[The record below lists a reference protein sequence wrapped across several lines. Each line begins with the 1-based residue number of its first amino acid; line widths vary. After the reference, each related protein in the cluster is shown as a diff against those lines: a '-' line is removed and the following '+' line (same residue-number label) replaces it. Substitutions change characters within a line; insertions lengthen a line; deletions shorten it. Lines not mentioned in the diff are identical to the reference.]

1 MASRI
6 QNINTGLEMLM
17 EDTSVPRN
25 IRRSAEQIKLLLSE
39 NDKPLD
45 VRKAKAINT
54 LDDMANDPNIPL
66 HGRTLV
72 WNIMSQLETLA

>member
-6 QNINTGLEMLM
+6 QNINAGLEMLM

-25 IRRSAEQIKLLLSE
+25 IRKAAEQIKSLLSGGSE
-39 NDKPLD
+39 PLD
-45 VRKAKAINT
+45 VRKSRAISL

-72 WNIMSQLETLA
+72 WNVMSQLETLA

>member
-6 QNINTGLEMLM
+6 QNITTGLDMLV

-25 IRRSAEQIKLLLSE
+25 IRRSAEQIKGLLTNQGE
-39 NDKPLD
+39 PLD
-45 VRKAKAINT
+45 VRKAKAIGT

-72 WNIMSQLETLA
+72 WNIMSQPETLA

>member
-6 QNINTGLEMLM
+6 QNITTGLEMLM

-25 IRRSAEQIKLLLSE
+25 IRRNAEAIKALLTDQS
-39 NDKPLD
+39 KPLD
-45 VRKAKAINT
+45 MRKAKAIST
-54 LDDMANDPNIPL
+54 LDDMANDPNIPM

>member
-1 MASRI
+1 MASKIENI
-6 QNINTGLEMLM
+6 QTGLDMLI

-25 IRRSAEQIKLLLSE
+25 IRKGSEEIKALLGDSGE
-39 NDKPLD
+39 PMD
-45 VRKAKAINT
+45 VRKAKAIST

-72 WNIMSQLETLA
+72 WNIMSQMETL

>member
-1 MASRI
+1 MATKI
-6 QNINTGLEMLM
+6 ENITGGLEMLI

-25 IRRSAEQIKLLLSE
+25 IRRASEEIKSLLTNE
-39 NDKPLD
+39 GEPLD
-45 VRKAKAINT
+45 VRKARAIST

-72 WNIMSQLETLA
+72 WNIMSQLETL

>member
-1 MASRI
+1 MASKI
-6 QNINTGLEMLM
+6 QNINTSLEMLM

-25 IRRSAEQIKLLLSE
+25 IRKAAEQIKALLNSST
-39 NDKPLD
+39 DPLD
-45 VRKAKAINT
+45 VRKSKAINT

>member
-1 MASRI
+1 MATKVQKITS
-6 QNINTGLEMLM
+6 GLDMLI

-25 IRRSAEQIKLLLSE
+25 IRKAAEQIKALLSATDE
-39 NDKPLD
+39 PLD
-45 VRKAKAINT
+45 VRKSRAINL

>member
-1 MASRI
+1 MAAKI
-6 QNINTGLEMLM
+6 ENITGGLEMLI

-25 IRRSAEQIKLLLSE
+25 IRRASEEIKSLLTDLGE
-39 NDKPLD
+39 PMD
-45 VRKAKAINT
+45 VRKSRAIST

-72 WNIMSQLETLA
+72 WNIMSQLETL

>member
-1 MASRI
+1 MATRI
-6 QNINTGLEMLM
+6 QNITTGLEMLM

-25 IRRSAEQIKLLLSE
+25 IRRNAEQIKAILTDQS
-39 NDKPLD
+39 KPLD
-45 VRKAKAINT
+45 VRKAKAIGT
-54 LDDMANDPNIPL
+54 LDDMANDSNIPL

>member
-6 QNINTGLEMLM
+6 QNINTSLEMLL

-25 IRRSAEQIKLLLSE
+25 IRRGAESIKALLSE
-39 NDKPLD
+39 TDKPLD
-45 VRKAKAINT
+45 VRKAKAMST

-66 HGRTLV
+66 QGRTLV